1 MGEDRQRKMRK
12 VSVLRGGKLQ
22 SLTQEIDLFSKIWW
36 RGNGGTVVCGD
47 VNLGDLEASDWR
59 NILSIVEKSDLG
71 IKLIP
76 IKKYLNSQIE
86 NALRYADWERKRKFI
101 EDD

>member
-1 MGEDRQRKMRK
+1 M
-12 VSVLRGGKLQ
+12 LLLFI

>member
-1 MGEDRQRKMRK
+1 MKKGHQLND
-12 VSVLRGGKLQ
+12 VLCSFNQQ
-22 SLTQEIDLFSKIWW
+22 STHPQNQAYSLSP
-36 RGNGGTVVCGD
+36 
-47 VNLGDLEASDWR
+47 NLARWMPASDWR

-86 NALRYADWERKRKFI
+86 NALRYADWEIKRKFI
-101 EDD
+101 EDDWV

>member
-1 MGEDRQRKMRK
+1 MP
-12 VSVLRGGKLQ
+12 
-22 SLTQEIDLFSKIWW
+22 
-36 RGNGGTVVCGD
+36 
-47 VNLGDLEASDWR
+47 ASDWR